1 MKLDKFYFYSL
12 LSDTGKQLVEENLKP
27 FSTPKGTIIYYAG
40 EVCTEFFLVDSG
52 KVKIYVQGEE
62 GQTFTLYTIEDGK
75 PCIINTFSTIFSN
88 VTIANAVTV
97 KDTQGWTLKKEVLL
111 QLLGSEPDYS
121 AYLFSAISKDISS
134 LVNTIED
141 VQFTSLGDR
150 IKNWIL
156 SQKAS
161 KIKTTH
167 EEIAMNLGTSRPI
180 ISKLLKDMENRGEI
194 LLNRGSIEILTSN

>member
-12 LSDTGKQLVEENLKP
+12 LSDAGKQLVEKHLKP
-27 FSTPKGTIIYYAG
+27 FSTPKDTIIYYAG
-40 EVCTEFFLVDSG
+40 EVCKEFFLVDSG

-88 VTIANAVTV
+88 VTIANAVTLQ
-97 KDTQGWTLKKEVLL
+97 DTQGWTLKKEVLL
-111 QLLGSEPDYS
+111 QLLASEAEYS
-121 AYLFSAISKDISS
+121 AYLFSAISQDISS

-141 VQFTSLGDR
+141 VQFTSLKDR

-156 SQKAS
+156 AQKS
-161 KIKTTH
+161 SNIQTTH
-167 EEIAMNLGTSRPI
+167 EEIATNLGTSRPI
-180 ISKLLKDMENRGEI
+180 ISKLLKDMEKKGEL
-194 LLNRGSIEILTSN
+194 LLNRGSIEILIQQ

>member
-12 LSDTGKQLVEENLKP
+12 LSDAGKQLVQENLKP
-27 FSTPKGTIIYYAG
+27 FSIQKNTIIYYAG

-52 KVKIYVQGEE
+52 KVKIYVQGDE

-88 VTIANAVTV
+88 VTIANAVTLQ
-97 KDTQGWTLKKEVLL
+97 DTQGWTLKKDILL
-111 QLLGSEPDYS
+111 QLLASEAEYS
-121 AYLFSAISKDISS
+121 AYLFSAISQDISS

-156 SQKAS
+156 SQKS
-161 KIKTTH
+161 SMIQTTH
-167 EEIAMNLGTSRPI
+167 EEIATNLGTSRPI
-180 ISKLLKDMENRGEI
+180 ISKLLKDMEKKGEV
-194 LLNRGSIEILTSN
+194 LLSRGSIEILASY